1 MPYNYYNKLSI
12 VIQSSHK
19 QIPKI
24 EGILKDFKIDF
35 DLKNFF
41 NDIHRILA
49 SSDIVISR
57 SGAGTINDIIDSQIP
72 AILVPLPHSI
82 NNHQYLNAK
91 YLLDRHAA
99 LLIEEKDLN
108 LDIAYIKFKELIDNV
123 SQRKTII
130 EKLQTMKILDASKLM
145 LKKIFE

>member
-1 MPYNYYNKLSI
+1 M
-12 VIQSSHK
+12 
-19 QIPKI
+19 
-24 EGILKDFKIDF
+24 
-35 DLKNFF
+35 KNFF

-49 SSDIVISR
+49 SSDIVIAR

-82 NNHQYLNAK
+82 NNHQYSNAE
-91 YLLDRHAA
+91 YLVDKHAA
-99 LLIEEKDLN
+99 LLIEENDLN

-130 EKLQTMKILDASKLM
+130 
-145 LKKIFE
+145 